1 MADGSNTD
9 LKPLILN
16 KQECIDN
23 STMAFSPNLNL
34 SVGLPRF
41 GGDSGSF
48 ARFVEDFSIFARL
61 QRWEDDKK
69 RDVFPLC
76 LSGIARDAY
85 DALSP
90 ECKASFDL
98 TVASLQQSFSGRTP
112 IDCHMSLT
120 MLKYDP
126 SEPLDAFVIELRML
140 VSRAF
145 PGQEQDGL
153 LFNHFLMSM
162 PDDYRVQVVA
172 AGIVTFD
179 AAVTKVRNLN
189 SALRVRAAGVRQV
202 SVSPDVVTQLQRRIE
217 ELERRLAAGGP
228 SRDGPPPAG
237 ASRGGSGRA
246 AAAPLAGS
254 AAPPAAGPEAAGSRR
269 LCFACG
275 RPGHIRSV
283 CRHRA
288 AVCYG
293 CGERGHLANMC
304 RARAPEN

>member
-1 MADGSNTD
+1 MADDTHTD
-9 LKPLILN
+9 LKP
-16 KQECIDN
+16 QSVDN
-23 STMAFSPNLNL
+23 QSWSADSTMAFSTNLNL

-69 RDVFPLC
+69 CDVFPLC

-90 ECKASFDL
+90 DQKASFDL
-98 TVASLQQSFSGRTP
+98 TVAGLQQSFSGRTP
-112 IDCHMSLT
+112 IDHHMSLT
-120 MLKYDP
+120 TLKYDP
-126 SEPLDAFVIELRML
+126 TEPLDAFVIELRML

-153 LFNHFLMSM
+153 LFNHFLMSL

-172 AGIVTFD
+172 AGIMTFD
-179 AAVTKVRNLN
+179 AAVAKVRNLN
-189 SALRVRAAGVRQV
+189 SALRVRAAGVRQL
-202 SVSPDVVTQLQRRIE
+202 SAAPDVVAQLQRRIE
-217 ELERRLAAGGP
+217 ELERRLEAGGP
-228 SRDGPPPAG
+228 SRGGPPPG
-237 ASRGGSGRA
+237 GPSRGGPQPGGPGRA
-246 AAAPLAGS
+246 DRGGSPAGG
-254 AAPPAAGPEAAGSRR
+254 PGAAGNRR
-269 LCFACG
+269 ACFACG
-275 RPGHIRSV
+275 QPGHIRSV

-288 AVCYG
+288 AVCYR

-304 RARAPEN
+304 RARTPEN